1 MTPTVVQV
9 VLIAATLVFALM
21 AAGRKAPLFT
31 AFSLGG
37 MAVCLGGPYWILFP
51 PYAGLFRM
59 LVYGG
64 AVFVLF
70 VSVITFVRTGVS

>member
-21 AAGRKAPLFT
+21 AAGRKDTLFT

-37 MAVCLGGPYWILFP
+37 MAVCLGRLYWILFP
-51 PYAGLFRM
+51 PYVGLFRM

-70 VSVITFVRTGVS
+70 VSVITFVRTDVS

>member
-1 MTPTVVQV
+1 VAPTVVQI
-9 VLIAATLVFALM
+9 VLIAAALVFALM
-21 AAGRKAPLFT
+21 AAGMKGTLFT
-31 AFSLGG
+31 AFSLGV
-37 MAVCLGGPYWILFP
+37 MAVCLGRLYWILFP

-70 VSVITFVRTGVS
+70 VSVITFVRTDVS